1 MEKSKAAQ
9 TSAVMIKL
17 PDFKVLLS
25 VYVTEKSKF
34 AVPSNE
40 MHMFRKILTKLEFL
54 IFWGKDQLTSKQF
67 IFLSSVLVGISS
79 ALAVIVLKS
88 FAHWVF
94 SSATY
99 INSILKLS
107 FMNSL
112 LPIIGI
118 LLTVFVVKKVL
129 GGTIEKGTS
138 QILYAVAKKAGIIP
152 KKQMYAQIITS
163 SLTVGLG
170 GSAGLESPIVIT
182 GAAFG
187 SNYAQK
193 YKLSYKERTLLIG
206 CGVAAGIAAAFNA
219 PIAGVLFAIE
229 VLLVDVSISAFT
241 PIMIAAA
248 TGALVSA
255 IALDESILLTF
266 KQQQTFNYHNIPYYL
281 LLGVFTG
288 FIAVFY
294 SRNFQKTENFFS
306 RLRLGPYKKALFG
319 ASLLAMIIFI
329 FPTLFGEG
337 YESIRVLSEKDPGQL
352 LENTLFSD
360 FRNNAWVLLL
370 FIGITMFLKAFATGI
385 TLGSGGNGG
394 NFAPSL
400 FLGSYTGF
408 FFSKFLNLTG
418 LTKLPVSNFTMV
430 GMAGILSGLFHAP
443 LTAIFLIAEITGG
456 YDLMIPLM
464 MVSSISFAIS
474 KKFEK
479 HSLDVKSLAKK
490 GHVFTSNKDTNIL
503 STLDTE
509 KIIQTDYI
517 TISPDENLEKLV
529 ELISHSNQVIF
540 GVVNNEDELL
550 GTVYFNDIR
559 EIIFSNFKVK
569 YTPVRDIMSKPE
581 QVVSPTDTM
590 ESVMDKFEK
599 SKIPFLPVLKNGKYY
614 GFISKS
620 VALEAY
626 REKLKSLTIE

>member
-1 MEKSKAAQ
+1 M
-9 TSAVMIKL
+9 
-17 PDFKVLLS
+17 FKKYIS
-25 VYVTEKSKF
+25 
-34 AVPSNE
+34 
-40 MHMFRKILTKLEFL
+40 KLEIIIAIAQSL
-54 IFWGKDQLTSKQF
+54 LTPKQF
-67 IFLSSVLVGISS
+67 IFLSAVLVGISS
-79 ALAVIVLKS
+79 AFAVIVLKT

-94 SSATY
+94 TFATY
-99 INSILKLS
+99 VSGILKLG
-107 FMNSL
+107 FVNSI

-129 GGTIEKGTS
+129 GGTIQKGTS
-138 QILYAVAKKAGIIP
+138 QILYAVAKKASIIP
-152 KKQMYAQIITS
+152 KKQMYAQIVTS

-193 YKLSYKERTLLIG
+193 YKLSYKDRTLLIG

-229 VLLVDVSISAFT
+229 VLLVNVSIAAFT

-248 TGALVSA
+248 TGALVSV
-255 IALDESILLTF
+255 IVLDEEILLSF
-266 KQQQTFNYHNIPYYL
+266 KQQESFDYHNIAFYI
-281 LLGVFTG
+281 LLGLITG
-288 FIAVFY
+288 FISVYY
-294 SRNFQKTENFFS
+294 SRNFQKVELYFD
-306 RLRLGPYKKALFG
+306 RLKLSPYKKALYG
-319 ASLLAMIIFI
+319 SSILAILIFI

-337 YESIRVLSEKDPGQL
+337 YESIKTLSENDPGKL
-352 LENTLFSD
+352 MENTLFSG
-360 FRNNAWVLLL
+360 FRNNSWALLVFVGL
-370 FIGITMFLKAFATGI
+370 TMMVKVFATGI

-400 FLGSYTGF
+400 FLGSYVGF

-418 LTKLPVSNFTMV
+418 LTKLPVSNFTLV

-464 MVSSISFAIS
+464 IVASISFAIS
-474 KKFEK
+474 KRFEK
-479 HSLDVKSLAKK
+479 HSMDVKNLVEK

-503 STLDTE
+503 ATLETNS
-509 KIIQTDYI
+509 IIQTDYL
-517 TISPDENLEKLV
+517 TLQPNENLEKLV
-529 ELISHSNQVIF
+529 DLISNSNQVIF
-540 GVVNNEDELL
+540 AVVDEENHLL
-550 GTVYFNDIR
+550 GIVHFNTIR
-559 EIIFSNFKVK
+559 EIIFNTYRVK
-569 YTPVRDIMSKPE
+569 YTLVKEIMMPLNEIVTPDES
-581 QVVSPTDTM
+581 M
-590 ESVMDKFEK
+590 ETVMDKFET
-599 SKIPFLPVLKNGKYY
+599 SKATYLPVLKNGKYY

-626 REKLKSLTIE
+626 RTKLKSITIE

>member
-1 MEKSKAAQ
+1 
-9 TSAVMIKL
+9 
-17 PDFKVLLS
+17 
-25 VYVTEKSKF
+25 
-34 AVPSNE
+34 
-40 MHMFRKILTKLEFL
+40 MFRSLRNQIEYL
-54 IFWGKDQLTSKQF
+54 IVLGKDKLTSKQF
-67 IFLSSVLVGISS
+67 IFLSAVLVGISA

-94 SSATY
+94 VAATY
-99 INSILKLS
+99 INTTLKLS

-129 GGTIEKGTS
+129 GGTIDKGTS

-152 KKQMYAQIITS
+152 KKQMYAQIVTS

-187 SNYAQK
+187 SNYAQR
-193 YKLSYKERTLLIG
+193 YHLDYRERTLLIG

-255 IALDESILLTF
+255 VVLDESILLNF
-266 KQQQTFNYHNIPYYL
+266 KQQQTFNYHNIPYYI

-288 FIAVFY
+288 IISVYY
-294 SRNFQKTENFFS
+294 SRNFQRTEHFFS
-306 RLRLGPYKKALFG
+306 RLRLTPYKKALVG
-319 ASLLAMIIFI
+319 ATLLAAIIFV

-337 YESIRVLSEKDPGQL
+337 YESIKTLSESNPGQL

-360 FRNNAWVLLL
+360 FRHSPLALLL
-370 FIGITMFLKAFATGI
+370 FVGAAMLLKAFATGL

-400 FLGSYTGF
+400 FLGSYAGF
-408 FFSKFLNLTG
+408 FFSKALNLTG

-430 GMAGILSGLFHAP
+430 GMAGILAGLFHAP

-456 YDLMIPLM
+456 YDLMIPLL
-464 MVSSISFAIS
+464 MVSSISYAIS

-479 HSLDVKSLAKK
+479 HSLDVKNLAKK
-490 GHVFTSNKDTNIL
+490 GHAFTSNKDTNIL
-503 STLDTE
+503 STLETE
-509 KIIQTDYI
+509 KIIQTDYL
-517 TISPDENLEKLV
+517 TIAPDENLEQLV
-529 ELISHSNQVIF
+529 DLISHSNQVVF
-540 GVVNNEDELL
+540 AVVNKDNELL
-550 GTVYFNDIR
+550 GLVYFNDIR

-569 YTPVRDIMSKPE
+569 YTQVHEIMSKPAAI
-581 QVVSPTDTM
+581 VSPTDSM
-590 ESVMDKFEK
+590 ETVMNKFES
-599 SKIPFLPVLKNGKYY
+599 SKKAFLPVLKNGKYF

-620 VALEAY
+620 EALEAY
-626 REKLKSLTIE
+626 REKLQSLIIE